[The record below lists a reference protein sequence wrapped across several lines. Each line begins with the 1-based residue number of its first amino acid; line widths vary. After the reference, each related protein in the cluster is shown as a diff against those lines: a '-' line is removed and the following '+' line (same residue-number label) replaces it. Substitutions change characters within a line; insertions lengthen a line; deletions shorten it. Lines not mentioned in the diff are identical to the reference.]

1 MVGACL
7 FSPMRVIVGFRHI
20 RKSVFDNERCRKSSW
35 LLGEKEGRLKTSS
48 ERSKYVIK
56 SRRNLKLRKS
66 KFRLVER
73 YTTKRYTP
81 VKRRMKKMS
90 FSENLQAIRKKNQ
103 LSQEELAELLGVS
116 RQAVSKWELG
126 EGYPEVE
133 KLLILSKKLN
143 VSLDSLM
150 TGSVPGNDVREAG
163 RPGIIRIISPNEGVI
178 MDIAKVMRSQE
189 FRGGK
194 NSPKYAL
201 FASDGKEMSFSQ
213 NTFLGWY
220 RNLDDINTEIE
231 EIRKALDA
239 GAASYVLRYSVKCKQ
254 NLFRTIEE

>member
-1 MVGACL
+1 
-7 FSPMRVIVGFRHI
+7 
-20 RKSVFDNERCRKSSW
+20 
-35 LLGEKEGRLKTSS
+35 
-48 ERSKYVIK
+48 
-56 SRRNLKLRKS
+56 
-66 KFRLVER
+66 
-73 YTTKRYTP
+73 
-81 VKRRMKKMS
+81 MS
-90 FSENLQAIRKKNQ
+90 FSENLQAIRKQNR

-126 EGYPEVE
+126 DGYPEVE

-150 TGSVPGNDVREAG
+150 TGSEPGNVPGNDVRETS
-163 RPGIIRIISPNEGVI
+163 RPGTIRIISPHEGVI

-189 FRGGK
+189 FKGGK

-201 FASDGKEMSFSQ
+201 FASDGKEMSFWGAQ

-220 RNLDDINTEIE
+220 RNLEDINTEIK
-231 EIRKALDA
+231 EIQKALDA
-239 GAASYVLRYSVKCKQ
+239 GAASYELQYSVKCKQ

>member
-1 MVGACL
+1 
-7 FSPMRVIVGFRHI
+7 
-20 RKSVFDNERCRKSSW
+20 
-35 LLGEKEGRLKTSS
+35 
-48 ERSKYVIK
+48 
-56 SRRNLKLRKS
+56 
-66 KFRLVER
+66 
-73 YTTKRYTP
+73 
-81 VKRRMKKMS
+81 MS
-90 FSENLQAIRKKNQ
+90 FSENLQVIRKKNR

-133 KLLILSKKLN
+133 KLLLLSKKLT

-150 TGSVPGNDVREAG
+150 TGSIPGNDVREPS
-163 RPGIIRIISPNEGVI
+163 RPGMIRIISPNEGVI

-189 FRGGK
+189 FKGRK

-201 FASDGKEMSFSQ
+201 FASDGKETSFSQ

-231 EIRKALDA
+231 EIQKALDS
-239 GAASYVLRYSVKCKQ
+239 GAASYELQHSVKCKQ